1 MRGSPP
7 IAPPKGNDFLAYA
20 LWYAKLGFRVLPV
33 KEQGKEP
40 LIADW
45 PNKATTDEATIRGW
59 WAKWPNANIGIAT
72 GRYGDGYFCVL
83 DFDPRNGG
91 GWYGEAGPE
100 TLPPTWVVHTGGG
113 GRHYYYKTPYPL
125 RGRKLKDGVDLK
137 GEGGYVVAPPSI
149 HPEGGAYVWE
159 VGAGP
164 GDIPIGEVP
173 EWVLSD
179 VRAAEKGAD
188 AWRTPPPI
196 PVGMRHTYLV
206 SLAGALWGAG
216 VEAAHVEAI
225 LREVVGLFESTAD
238 FDADR
243 EIAGIVRDL
252 PKWERGGAPLRAILA
267 GLPPEVRR
275 IAERVLPDTPK
286 EAPKAAGGGAR
297 GKKEDKTNEVV
308 AELAKERW
316 VRWNNR
322 HYIIVEGGLLRADK
336 DNTDDLIAHLH
347 DRVGRVSQEVMKI
360 ALSKYLLKNTPPPL
374 TGLVLTKKLMY
385 GKVGGIEGLWGHYGG
400 KIYCYPTEGEWVLVW
415 DGGEAPEGVYFM
427 RGSEGLPIVA
437 EGRIADLID
446 YMVETGHRLA
456 IDERL
461 AYAMLIP
468 PLLGQGDAGFV
479 FFGPARSGKSTFAR
493 AIAFLE
499 RGEEWSF
506 PFGTSV
512 RDHVSSLA
520 GRGKITFFD
529 DVDAIPKELQPLL
542 KSKITHAKTEGREL
556 YKDPDPNGELPSLPL
571 GGTVIVCTT
580 GFENK
585 PKTDFLDRLFF
596 IHFEKKGGTRG
607 HDLLEYIREN
617 HERARAGLIAL
628 FRKAS
633 KIPPPDFVL
642 DEARYPDWAKWAYRY
657 TAVLGVAKQFERYV
671 RHANLEAMRASRFGF
686 FVDFFTGEN
695 VKEGHPYRLAD
706 IYAQV
711 YGPTPDA
718 SGELARLN
726 GALRGLAAKKDIEAI
741 AQVAGYRVRF
751 EKQTTDKGKGRQ
763 SLVMLFERVPQTT
776 PAEVREAIERRKQ
789 ELRAEVGALPAEPL
803 PPNGHAPTP
812 EVHTPPPAPEKAPIP
827 LPVSLSEVKKAV
839 QKAPPAPE
847 PAAIAAQSPPAD
859 VGDGAPMAPL
869 PPEKAVAIAVQ
880 AAHFPDPSLPT
891 PEENER
897 AIAGLREELARL
909 PKPEGLLRQRGTPI
923 EGWGWALAPPELTEY
938 LRALAFFCATEA
950 SRTSVIREIQALW
963 GRAGE
968 YLWDLTAF
976 EPTREAIGGMFLARA
991 AYLSLEAATDPNM
1004 REAAVD
1010 LAGAAHNV
1018 FFRVRPPEVLL
1029 EILLATPPPS
1039 VYDPCNVPHYRMAV
1053 CYMIAAHW
1061 VLTGR
1066 PPEALTDWIFGW
1078 RCDPKDAEALLRRTL
1093 GRQKMGQACAHL
1105 YLGAPTEGPENRTGA
1120 GGLSPG
1126 GG

>member
-1 MRGSPP
+1 MSGAPP
-7 IAPPKGNDFLAYA
+7 ITPPKGNDFLAYA
-20 LWYAKLGFRVLPV
+20 LWYAKLGFRVLPL
-33 KEQGKEP
+33 KERAKEP

-59 WAKWPNANIGIAT
+59 WRKWPKANIGIAT
-72 GRYGDGYFCVL
+72 GRYGGGNFCVL
-83 DFDPRNGG
+83 DFDPRHGG
-91 GWYGEAGPE
+91 NWYADAPKSD
-100 TLPPTWVVHTGGG
+100 LPDTWVVHTGGG
-113 GRHYYYKTPYPL
+113 GRHFYYKTPYPL

-149 HPEGGAYVWE
+149 HPDGGEYVWE
-159 VGAGP
+159 VGAEP
-164 GDIPIGEVP
+164 GDMPIGEVA

-179 VRAAEKGAD
+179 VRAAEKGSD

-252 PKWERGGAPLRAILA
+252 PKWARGGVPLRAILA

-275 IAERVLPDTPK
+275 IAESVLPDTPK
-286 EAPKAAGGGAR
+286 EAPKAAGGGEAKR

-316 VRWNNR
+316 VEWNNR

-336 DNTDDLIAHLH
+336 DNTDELIALLH

-360 ALSKYLLKNTPPPL
+360 ALSKYLLKNPPPPL
-374 TGLVLTKKLMY
+374 KGLVLTKKLMY
-385 GKVGGIEGLWGHYGG
+385 GKVGGIEGLWGHYDG

-415 DGGEAPEGVYFM
+415 DGREAPEGVYFM
-427 RGSEGLPIVA
+427 RGSKGLPIVT
-437 EGRIADLID
+437 EGGIADLID
-446 YMVETGHRLA
+446 YIVETGHRLA

-556 YKDPDPNGELPSLPL
+556 YKNPDPNGEVPTLPL
-571 GGTVIVCTT
+571 EGTVIVCTT

-585 PKTDFLDRLFF
+585 PKTDFLDRFFF
-596 IHFEKKGGTRG
+596 IHFERKGAPRG
-607 HDLLEYIREN
+607 HSLLEYISEN

-642 DEARYPDWAKWAYRY
+642 DEVRFPDWAKWAYRY
-657 TAVLGVAKQFERYV
+657 AAALGVSTQFERYV

-706 IYAQV
+706 IYTQV
-711 YGPTPDA
+711 YGSHPDA
-718 SGELARLN
+718 SGELAKLN

-763 SLVMLFERVPQTT
+763 SLVMLFEREPQTT

-789 ELRAEVGALPAEPL
+789 GLRAEVGALWAEPL
-803 PPNGHAPTP
+803 PQNGHAPTP
-812 EVHTPPPAPEKAPIP
+812 EVHTPPPVAQIALTDIP
-827 LPVSLSEVKKAV
+827 GSLSEVKKAV
-839 QKAPPAPE
+839 RKAPQSAPAE
-847 PAAIAAQSPPAD
+847 
-859 VGDGAPMAPL
+859 VGDGYPMAPP
-869 PPEKAVAIAVQ
+869 PPEKAGAIAEQ
-880 AAHFPDPSLPT
+880 PAPTPAPPT
-891 PEENER
+891 PEEAENER

-923 EGWGWALAPPELTEY
+923 EGVVYAVAPPELTEY
-938 LRALAFFCATEA
+938 FRAMAGVYAAEA
-950 SRTSVIREIQALW
+950 VLEAEK
-963 GRAGE
+963 GRYIKAAVRWAWAAE
-968 YLWDLTAF
+968 YLVHLTAF
-976 EPTREAIGGMFLARA
+976 EPTREAIAAVFLARA
-991 AYLSLEAATDPNM
+991 ADRALVAAQSATQMGEAAGLFAKAA
-1004 REAAVD
+1004 AAVFF
-1010 LAGAAHNV
+1010 GKAA
-1018 FFRVRPPEVLL
+1018 PSVLL
-1029 EILLATPPPS
+1029 EALLEAPYPTE
-1039 VYDPCNVPHYRMAV
+1039 YDPCLAPSYRDAV
-1053 CYMIAAHW
+1053 GYLVAAHW

-1066 PPEALTDWIFGW
+1066 DPKNLTDWLWAGRW
-1078 RCDPKDAEALLRRTL
+1078 ERDDAEAMLYFSL
-1093 GRQKMGQACAHL
+1093 GREKKGRASAHL
-1105 YLGAPTEGPENRTGA
+1105 YLGDLPF
-1120 GGLSPG
+1120 
-1126 GG
+1126 

>member
-1 MRGSPP
+1 MRGAPP
-7 IAPPKGNDFLAYA
+7 NTPPKGNEFLEAA
-20 LWYAKLGFRVLPV
+20 LWYAKLGFRVIPL
-33 KEQGKEP
+33 KEYSPKEPERAKEP

-59 WAKWPNANIGIAT
+59 WRKWPKANIGIAT
-72 GRYGDGYFCVL
+72 GRYRDGYFVVL

-91 GWYGEAGPE
+91 NWYADAPKSD
-100 TLPPTWVVHTGGG
+100 LPDTWVVHTGGG
-113 GRHYYYKTPYPL
+113 GRHFYYKTPYPL

-159 VGAGP
+159 VGAEP
-164 GDIPIGEVP
+164 GDMPIGEVP

-179 VRAAEKGAD
+179 VRAAEKGTE

-216 VEAAHVEAI
+216 VEAAHVAPI

-252 PKWERGGAPLRAILA
+252 PKWERGGVPLRAILA

-286 EAPKAAGGGAR
+286 EAPKAAGGGGAR

-316 VRWNNR
+316 VEWNNR

-336 DNTDDLIAHLH
+336 DNTDELIALLH

-360 ALSKYLLKNTPPPL
+360 ALSKYLLKNPPPPL
-374 TGLVLTKKLMY
+374 KGLVLTKKLMY
-385 GKVGGIEGLWGHYGG
+385 GKVGGIEGLWGHYDG

-415 DGGEAPEGVYFM
+415 DGREAPEGVYFM
-427 RGSEGLPIVA
+427 RGSKGLPIVT
-437 EGRIADLID
+437 EGGIADLID
-446 YMVETGHRLA
+446 YIVETGHRLA

-556 YKDPDPNGELPSLPL
+556 YKNPDPNGEVPTLPL
-571 GGTVIVCTT
+571 EGTVIVCTT

-585 PKTDFLDRLFF
+585 PKTDFLDRFFF
-596 IHFEKKGGTRG
+596 IHFERKGAPRG
-607 HDLLEYIREN
+607 HSLLEYISEN

-642 DEARYPDWAKWAYRY
+642 DEVRFPDWAKWAYRY
-657 TAVLGVAKQFERYV
+657 AAALGVSTQFERYV
-671 RHANLEAMRASRFGF
+671 RHANLEAMRASKFGF
-686 FVDFFTGEN
+686 FVDFFTSEN

-706 IYAQV
+706 IYTQV
-711 YGPTPDA
+711 YGPHPEA
-718 SGELARLN
+718 QGELARLN
-726 GALRGLAAKKDIEAI
+726 GSLRGLAAKKDIEAI

-763 SLVMLFERVPQTT
+763 SLVMLFEREPQTT

-789 ELRAEVGALPAEPL
+789 GLRAEVGALWAEPL
-803 PPNGHAPTP
+803 PQNGHAPTP
-812 EVHTPPPAPEKAPIP
+812 EVHTPPPAPQI
-827 LPVSLSEVKKAV
+827 
-839 QKAPPAPE
+839 APPAPE
-847 PAAIAAQSPPAD
+847 PVPVAAQSGPAE
-859 VGDGAPMAPL
+859 VGDGVPMAPP
-869 PPEKAVAIAVQ
+869 PPEKPVAIAVQ
-880 AAHFPDPSLPT
+880 SAPPPDPSRPT

-909 PKPEGLLRQRGTPI
+909 PKPEGLLQQRSTPI
-923 EGWGWALAPPELTEY
+923 GEWVHALAPPELTEY
-938 LRALAFFCATEA
+938 LRASAFLYATEA
-950 SRTSVIREIQALW
+950 NRPSVIQELQSLW
-963 GRAGE
+963 WWAGK
-968 YLWDLTAF
+968 YLWDLKTF
-976 EPTREAIGGMFLARA
+976 DPTREAIAGMFLARA
-991 AYLSLEAATDPNM
+991 AYHSLEAATDPNM
-1004 REAAVD
+1004 CEAAVW

-1039 VYDPCNVPHYRMAV
+1039 KFDPCKVPHYRMAV

-1066 PPEALTDWIFGW
+1066 PPEVLTDWVFGR

-1105 YLGAPTEGPENRTGA
+1105 YLGAPP
-1120 GGLSPG
+1120 SPPPKNP
-1126 GG
+1126 

>member
-1 MRGSPP
+1 MKG
-7 IAPPKGNDFLAYA
+7 APHRSQDKGKGREFLPSA
-20 LWYAKLGFRVLPV
+20 LWLSQKLGLRVFPLVP
-33 KEQGKEP
+33 GKKTP
-40 LIADW
+40 LI
-45 PNKATTDEATIRGW
+45 PNWQNEATTDEAKIREW
-59 WAKWPNANIGIAT
+59 WTRWPNANIGIVT
-72 GRYGDGYFCVL
+72 GEYRDGYFYVL

-91 GWYGEAGPE
+91 DWWDDVGEDV
-100 TLPPTWVVHTGGG
+100 LPPTWVVHTPSG
-113 GRHYYYKTPYPL
+113 GRHFYYKTPYPL
-125 RGRKLKDGVDLK
+125 RSRKLKNGVDLK

-149 HPEGGAYVWE
+149 HPNGEPYGWE
-159 VGAGP
+159 VGAEP
-164 GDIPIGEVP
+164 GDIPIGGVP
-173 EWVLSD
+173 EWVLPEA
-179 VRAAEKGAD
+179 RAAEKGPE

-206 SLAGALWGAG
+206 SLAGALWGAE
-216 VEAAHVEAI
+216 VAAAHVEAI

-267 GLPPEVRR
+267 GLPLEVRR
-275 IAERVLPDTPK
+275 IVERIVLDTPK
-286 EAPKAAGGGAR
+286 EAPKAAGGRGEAKR

-316 VRWNNR
+316 VVWNNR

-336 DNTDDLIAHLH
+336 DNTDDLIAYLH

-360 ALSKYLLKNTPPPL
+360 AISKYLLKNTPPPL

-427 RGSEGLPIVA
+427 WGSEGLPIVT
-437 EGRIADLID
+437 EGGIADLID

-493 AIAFLE
+493 AIAYLE
-499 RGEEWSF
+499 RGEEWGF

-512 RDHVSSLA
+512 RDHVSALA

-585 PKTDFLDRLFF
+585 PKTDFLDRFFF

-642 DEARYPDWAKWAYRY
+642 DEGRFPDWARWAYRY
-657 TAVLGVAKQFERYV
+657 AVVLGVSKQFERYV

-686 FVDFFTGEN
+686 FVDFFTSEN

-706 IYAQV
+706 IYTQV
-711 YGPTPDA
+711 YGPHPDA
-718 SGELARLN
+718 EGELARLH
-726 GALRGLAAKKDIEAI
+726 GALRGLAARKDIEAI
-741 AQVAGYRVRF
+741 AQAAGFRVRF
-751 EKQTTDKGKGRQ
+751 EKQTTDKGKSRQ
-763 SLVMLFERVPQTT
+763 SLVMLFEREPQTT
-776 PAEVREAIERRKQ
+776 PAEVREAMERRKR
-789 ELRAEVGALPAEPL
+789 ELRAEVAALWAEPF
-803 PPNGHAPTP
+803 PQNGHAPMP
-812 EVHTPPPAPEKAPIP
+812 EVHTPTPAPENA
-827 LPVSLSEVKKAV
+827 
-839 QKAPPAPE
+839 
-847 PAAIAAQSPPAD
+847 
-859 VGDGAPMAPL
+859 
-869 PPEKAVAIAVQ
+869 
-880 AAHFPDPSLPT
+880 
-891 PEENER
+891 
-897 AIAGLREELARL
+897 
-909 PKPEGLLRQRGTPI
+909 
-923 EGWGWALAPPELTEY
+923 
-938 LRALAFFCATEA
+938 
-950 SRTSVIREIQALW
+950 
-963 GRAGE
+963 
-968 YLWDLTAF
+968 
-976 EPTREAIGGMFLARA
+976 
-991 AYLSLEAATDPNM
+991 
-1004 REAAVD
+1004 
-1010 LAGAAHNV
+1010 
-1018 FFRVRPPEVLL
+1018 LL
-1029 EILLATPPPS
+1029 ELPQLP
-1039 VYDPCNVPHYRMAV
+1039 
-1053 CYMIAAHW
+1053 
-1061 VLTGR
+1061 
-1066 PPEALTDWIFGW
+1066 
-1078 RCDPKDAEALLRRTL
+1078 
-1093 GRQKMGQACAHL
+1093 
-1105 YLGAPTEGPENRTGA
+1105 
-1120 GGLSPG
+1120 
-1126 GG
+1126 

>member
-1 MRGSPP
+1 MRGAPP
-7 IAPPKGNDFLAYA
+7 NAPPKGNEFLEAA
-20 LWYAKLGFRVLPV
+20 LVYGPKLGLRVFPLVP
-33 KEQGKEP
+33 GKKIP
-40 LIADW
+40 LI
-45 PNKATTDEATIRGW
+45 PNWQNEATTDEAKIREW
-59 WAKWPNANIGIAT
+59 WTRWPKANIGIVT
-72 GRYGDGYFCVL
+72 GRYRDGYFCVL

-91 GWYGEAGPE
+91 DWFDDVGEDV
-100 TLPPTWVVHTGGG
+100 LPRTWVVHTGGG

-125 RGRKLKDGVDLK
+125 RSRKLKNGVDLK

-149 HPEGGAYVWE
+149 HPNGEPYGWE
-159 VGAGP
+159 VGAEP
-164 GDIPIGEVP
+164 GDIPIGGVP
-173 EWVLSD
+173 EWVLPEA
-179 VRAAEKGAD
+179 RAAEKGPE

-206 SLAGALWGAG
+206 SLAGALWGAE
-216 VEAAHVEAI
+216 VAAAHVEAI

-267 GLPPEVRR
+267 GLPLEVRR
-275 IAERVLPDTPK
+275 IVERIVPDTPK
-286 EAPKAAGGGAR
+286 EPPKAAGGRGEAKR

-316 VRWNNR
+316 VVWNNR

-336 DNTDDLIAHLH
+336 DNTDQLIAYLH

-360 ALSKYLLKNTPPPL
+360 AISKYLLKNTPPPL

-427 RGSEGLPIVA
+427 WGSEGLPIVT
-437 EGRIADLID
+437 EGGIADLID

-493 AIAFLE
+493 AIAYLE
-499 RGEEWSF
+499 RGEEWGF

-512 RDHVSSLA
+512 RDHVSALA

-585 PKTDFLDRLFF
+585 PKTDFLDRFFF

-607 HDLLEYIREN
+607 YDLLEYIREN

-642 DEARYPDWAKWAYRY
+642 DEGRFPDWARWAYRY
-657 TAVLGVAKQFERYV
+657 AVVLGVSKQFERYV

-686 FVDFFTGEN
+686 FVDFFTSEN

-706 IYAQV
+706 IYTQV
-711 YGPTPDA
+711 YGPHPDA
-718 SGELARLN
+718 EGELARLH
-726 GALRGLAAKKDIEAI
+726 GALRGLAARKDIEAI
-741 AQVAGYRVRF
+741 AQAAGFRVRF
-751 EKQTTDKGKGRQ
+751 EKQTTDKGKSRQ
-763 SLVMLFERVPQTT
+763 SLVMLFEREPQTT
-776 PAEVREAIERRKQ
+776 PAEVREAIERRKR
-789 ELRAEVGALPAEPL
+789 ELRAEVGALWAEPL
-803 PPNGHAPTP
+803 PQNGHAPMP
-812 EVHTPPPAPEKAPIP
+812 EVHTPTPAPENALLA
-827 LPVSLSEVKKAV
+827 LPSSLSEVKKAV
-839 QKAPPAPE
+839 QMAHTAPDPAQ
-847 PAAIAAQSPPAD
+847 IAAKGTPAE
-859 VGDGAPMAPL
+859 VGGGVPMAPL
-869 PPEKAVAIAVQ
+869 TPDEALAIALQSVRP
-880 AAHFPDPSLPT
+880 PDPSHPT
-891 PEENER
+891 PGKNER
-897 AIAGLREELARL
+897 GVEVLREALARL
-909 PKPEGLLRQRGTPI
+909 PKPGGILQQRGTPI
-923 EGWGWALAPPELTEY
+923 EGAPHVPLPPELAEY
-938 LRALAFFCATEA
+938 LRAMAGTFAAEAVKAAEKGRFAEARAFWASAVKYLGHLAFFA
-950 SRTSVIREIQALW
+950 
-963 GRAGE
+963 
-968 YLWDLTAF
+968 
-976 EPTREAIGGMFLARA
+976 PTREAIAAALLARA
-991 AYLSLEAATDPNM
+991 AECACLAAQGPPEM
-1004 REAAVD
+1004 SVASVLFAK
-1010 LAGAAHNV
+1010 LAGSV
-1018 FFRVRPPEVLL
+1018 FFGKAAPDGLLRVLL
-1029 EILLATPPPS
+1029 EAPLPTE
-1039 VYDPCNVPHYRMAV
+1039 YDPCLAPHYRAAAGYLV
-1053 CYMIAAHW
+1053 AAHW
-1061 VLTGR
+1061 VLTGGD
-1066 PPEALTDWIFGW
+1066 LKLLNGW
-1078 RCDPKDAEALLRRTL
+1078 GLPMRWKRDEAEALLLFSL
-1093 GRQKMGQACAHL
+1093 GSEKKAVACAHL
-1105 YLGAPTEGPENRTGA
+1105 YLGDLPF
-1120 GGLSPG
+1120 
-1126 GG
+1126 

>member
-585 PKTDFLDRLFF
+585 PKTDFLDRFLF
-596 IHFEKKGGTRG
+596 IHFERKGAPRG
-607 HDLLEYIREN
+607 HDLLEYISEN

-642 DEARYPDWAKWAYRY
+642 DEVRFPDWAKWAYRY
-657 TAVLGVAKQFERYV
+657 TAVLGVVKQFERYV

-686 FVDFFTGEN
+686 FVDFFTSEN

-706 IYAQV
+706 IYTQV
-711 YGPTPDA
+711 YGSHPDA

-741 AQVAGYRVRF
+741 AQAAGYRVRWG
-751 EKQTTDKGKGRQ
+751 KQTTDKGKGRQ
-763 SLVMLFERVPQTT
+763 SLVMLFEREPQTT

>member
-1 MRGSPP
+1 MSGAPP
-7 IAPPKGNDFLAYA
+7 ITPPKGNKFLAYA
-20 LWYAKLGFRVLPV
+20 LWYAKLGFWVIPLRERD
-33 KEQGKEP
+33 KRP
-40 LIADW
+40 LI
-45 PNKATTDEATIRGW
+45 PNWQNEATTDEATIREW
-59 WAKWPNANIGIAT
+59 WAKWPNANIGILT
-72 GRYGDGYFCVL
+72 GRYDGGYFCVL

-91 GWYGEAGPE
+91 DWYDDAPKGA
-100 TLPPTWVVHTGGG
+100 LPDTWVVHTGGG
-113 GRHYYYKTPYPL
+113 GRHFYYKTPYPL
-125 RGRKLKDGVDLK
+125 RGRKLKAGVDLK

-149 HPEGGAYVWE
+149 HPEGEPYVWE
-159 VGAGP
+159 VGAEP
-164 GDIPIGEVP
+164 GAMPIGGVP

-179 VRAAEKGAD
+179 VRAAEKGTE

-206 SLAGALWGAG
+206 SLAGALWGAE

-225 LREVVGLFESTAD
+225 LREVVGLFESPAD

-252 PKWERGGAPLRAILA
+252 LKWERGGAPLRAILA
-267 GLPPEVRR
+267 GLPLEVRR
-275 IAERVLPDTPK
+275 IVERIVPDTPK
-286 EAPKAAGGGAR
+286 EAPKAAGGRGEAKR

-316 VRWNNR
+316 VEWNNR

-360 ALSKYLLKNTPPPL
+360 AISKYLLKNTPPPL

-415 DGGEAPEGVYFM
+415 DGAEAPEGVYFM
-427 RGSEGLPIVA
+427 RRSKGLPIVT
-437 EGRIADLID
+437 EGGIADLID

-468 PLLGQGDAGFV
+468 TLLGQGDAGFV

-493 AIAFLE
+493 AIAYLE
-499 RGEEWSF
+499 RGEEWGF
-506 PFGTSV
+506 PFGTNV

-556 YKDPDPNGELPSLPL
+556 YKDPDPNGELPTLPL

-585 PKTDFLDRLFF
+585 PKTDFLDRFFF
-596 IHFEKKGGTRG
+596 IHFEKKAGGQG
-607 HDLLEYIREN
+607 QDLLKYIREN

-642 DEARYPDWAKWAYRY
+642 DEVRFPDWGKWGYRY
-657 TAVLGVAKQFERYV
+657 AAAFGVGTQFERYV

-686 FVDFFTGEN
+686 FVDFFTSEN

-706 IYAQV
+706 IYTQV
-711 YGPTPDA
+711 YGPHPDA
-718 SGELARLN
+718 KGELDKLH

-741 AQVAGYRVRF
+741 AQAAGYRVRF

-763 SLVMLFERVPQTT
+763 SLVMLFEREPQTT
-776 PAEVREAIERRKQ
+776 PAEVREAIERRKR
-789 ELRAEVGALPAEPL
+789 ELRAEVEALWAVPL
-803 PPNGHAPTP
+803 PQNGHAPTP
-812 EVHTPPPAPEKAPIP
+812 EVHTPPPAPQIALTA
-827 LPVSLSEVKKAV
+827 LPDTLSEVKQAV
-839 QKAPPAPE
+839 RKAPPAPE
-847 PAAIAAQSPPAD
+847 PGPIAAKSAPAD
-859 VGDGAPMAPL
+859 VGDGVPMAPPYAGTL
-869 PPEKAVAIAVQ
+869 TPAMQAYLRASDELTNLLTHPERRIVEPKE
-880 AAHFPDPSLPT
+880 
-891 PEENER
+891 PELLLIIVET
-897 AIAGLREELARL
+897 IKGVKKLRELFPLLRERDGDNIDALTLGYRTLYACMWGYMGILCGLATYRGL
-909 PKPEGLLRQRGTPI
+909 SLEGLLPHPKV
-923 EGWGWALAPPELTEY
+923 GWAVVRRVLQELEGVLKGEEVSLWPLPEL
-938 LRALAFFCATEA
+938 RKN
-950 SRTSVIREIQALW
+950 
-963 GRAGE
+963 
-968 YLWDLTAF
+968 
-976 EPTREAIGGMFLARA
+976 P
-991 AYLSLEAATDPNM
+991 TDP
-1004 REAAVD
+1004 E
-1010 LAGAAHNV
+1010 
-1018 FFRVRPPEVLL
+1018 P
-1029 EILLATPPPS
+1029 TPPPIEPEPKWREAWELFAQIPPGHPARLAILKGLAP
-1039 VYDPCNVPHYRMAV
+1039 DP
-1053 CYMIAAHW
+1053 
-1061 VLTGR
+1061 L
-1066 PPEALTDWIFGW
+1066 LDWEYHTKHQLI
-1078 RCDPKDAEALLRRTL
+1078 RALLN
-1093 GRQKMGQACAHL
+1093 GEAIDPPSNPPKN
-1105 YLGAPTEGPENRTGA
+1105 P
-1120 GGLSPG
+1120 
-1126 GG
+1126 